1 MRRQGPG
8 RRTLLERESELGAV
22 DVALTELCGD
32 PPDGPAGPR
41 TGGVMAF
48 AGPGGAGK
56 TALLAEA
63 RRRAAARG
71 CTVLSARGGEREQG
85 VAFHVVRQLFQPVL
99 ATTGEETH
107 REILAGWY
115 DIVAPAVGLVV
126 PDGGGSP
133 DPHGVRDGLDWLV
146 TRFAVQHAPVVM
158 VLDDAH
164 WADTE
169 SLDWLTRF
177 APRATDL
184 PLLLVVAYRPE
195 ELPADAAALRG
206 LTERQGSRPRLLAP
220 LTPGA
225 VGRIV
230 RETLGEEAD
239 EAFCRECW
247 AVTGGNPFEVV
258 ELTAKVR
265 ERDLKPRS
273 VNLAHLRELVSSA
286 LDSGLGDRL
295 TRLGPAA
302 VRLASAVAVL
312 GSEATP
318 ALAADVAGL
327 STTETAD
334 LALRLADA
342 RFFAPPRPASQE
354 RPPPVG
360 PPREPGA
367 GTVTA
372 MRLPPRGRPGT
383 GAEALPETPPG
394 GGRPG
399 AGSGS
404 LEFLHPTIAT
414 AVYRAIPG
422 ALRVAMH
429 GSAAAAVLA
438 AGRGSGA
445 AGRHLLEL
453 HPEADPWVVRHLRAA
468 AREYLRAGAPD
479 AARRCLARALREPP
493 SLQERPAVLYELGCA
508 AQLSEPAVTVNHLRA
523 ALEEPAL
530 DPELREAV
538 TYRLA
543 QAYGHSGRM
552 EEAAQVVAAEAG
564 RARSARTRLRMQ
576 TEQIMW
582 NMFRA
587 DGQDAPAR
595 SRRLARLADRLSG
608 RGMAERYLLGLRAF
622 DAMTR
627 GEPAATALRHAEEA
641 LGDGLSWTD
650 DDWGFEV
657 PILVALTFLHC
668 DQPGRAEELFA
679 DGVAECERKGWRGAH
694 LAFGLTLLGYVRYRR
709 GALAEAEELAREGLR
724 IADLVGPQTPAHWT
738 AVGTLVETLLRRGR
752 LEEAQRFAAEHS
764 CGGNLPQAA
773 LLCPD
778 AQTVRGELLLARN
791 MHREARQ
798 RLAGIGHRMD
808 RRGMR
813 NPAWCPWQLH
823 LAQAL
828 ALTEPRQAAEVAQ
841 DAVRRARQFGAH
853 SMIGRALHTAGLVAQ
868 GSERIRLLAEA
879 VDHLER
885 SPSGYDL
892 ALALVDHG
900 AALRRIGL
908 PLEAGDRL
916 YRGLEGAVQCGADA
930 LATRARDE
938 LSATGLRPL
947 QLRTDHGSP
956 LTSRE
961 QAVAELAALGWADE
975 RIGEE
980 LGLAEREVTR
990 VLSGVYR
997 KVGTD
1002 RAGLAQAMGGP
1013 AGPAVGTR
1021 VPRPVTGR

>member
-1 MRRQGPG
+1 MMRRQGPG

-22 DVALTELCGD
+22 EAALTELCGGPAAD
-32 PPDGPAGPR
+32 PAGPC
-41 TGGVMAF
+41 TGGVIAF

-71 CTVLSARGGEREQG
+71 CTVISARAGEQEQG

-99 ATTGEETH
+99 AATGEDTH
-107 REILAGWY
+107 RRILGGWY

-126 PDGGGSP
+126 SADGGAP

-146 TRFAVQHAPVVM
+146 TGFAVQRAPVVM
-158 VLDDAH
+158 ILDDAH

-177 APRATDL
+177 APRVVDL
-184 PLLLVVAYRPE
+184 PMLLAVGYRPE
-195 ELPADAAALRG
+195 ELSADASAVRG

-230 RETLGEEAD
+230 RETLGPEAD
-239 EAFCRECW
+239 DAFCRECW

-265 ERDLKPRS
+265 ERDLKPQS

-286 LDSGLGDRL
+286 KDSGLNDRL
-295 TRLGPAA
+295 TRLGTSA
-302 VRLASAVAVL
+302 VRLAWAVAVL

-327 STTETAD
+327 SSTETAD

-342 RFFAPPRPASQE
+342 RIFAQPRPAPEE
-354 RPPPVG
+354 RP
-360 PPREPGA
+360 
-367 GTVTA
+367 
-372 MRLPPRGRPGT
+372 
-383 GAEALPETPPG
+383 
-394 GGRPG
+394 
-399 AGSGS
+399 
-404 LEFLHPTIAT
+404 LEFLHPLIAT

-429 GSAAAAVLA
+429 GSAASTVLT

-453 HPEADPWVVRHLRAA
+453 HPEADSWVVRHLRAA

-530 DPELREAV
+530 GPELRDAV
-538 TYRLA
+538 TFRLA

-564 RARSARTRLRMQ
+564 RATSARTRLRMQ

-582 NMFRA
+582 NMFRS
-587 DGQDAPAR
+587 DSQDSPAR

-608 RGMAERYLLGLRAF
+608 RGTAERYLLGLRAF

-627 GEPAATALRHAEEA
+627 GEPVATALRYADEA

-650 DDWGFEV
+650 EEWGFEV

-679 DGVAECERKGWRGAH
+679 EGVAECERKGWRGAH
-694 LAFGLTLLGYVRYRR
+694 LAFGLTLLGHVRYRR

-724 IADLVGPQTPAHWT
+724 VADLVGPETPAHWT
-738 AVGTLVETLLRRGR
+738 AVGTLVETLLARGR
-752 LEEAQRFAAEHS
+752 VEEAHEFAAEHT
-764 CGGNLPQAA
+764 CGGNTNIPQA
-773 LLCPD
+773 LMCPD
-778 AQTVRGELLLARN
+778 APTVRGELLLARN

-798 RLAGIGHRMD
+798 RLAEIGHRMD

-813 NPAWCPWQLH
+813 NPAWCPWQLY

-841 DAVRRARQFGAH
+841 DAVRRAHQFGAH

-868 GSERIRLLAEA
+868 GPERLRLLADA

-885 SPSGYDL
+885 SPSAYDL

-900 AALRRIGL
+900 TALRRIGL
-908 PLEAGDRL
+908 PQEAGERL
-916 YRGLEGAVQCGADA
+916 YRGLEGAVQCGADT
-930 LATRARDE
+930 LAVRARDE

-947 QLRTDHGSP
+947 QLRADHGSP
-956 LTSRE
+956 LTSQE
-961 QAVAELAALGWADE
+961 QAAAERAALGWGDD
-975 RIGEE
+975 RIGVE
-980 LGLAEREVTR
+980 LGLEEREVAQ

-997 KVGTD
+997 KVGAD
-1002 RAGLAQAMGGP
+1002 RTGLSKVLGAPAGLAFGGS
-1013 AGPAVGTR
+1013 
-1021 VPRPVTGR
+1021 VPRPVSGR

>member
-8 RRTLLERESELGAV
+8 RRTLLEREPELGAV
-22 DVALTELCGD
+22 DAALTELCGD
-32 PPDGPAGPR
+32 PPGDPAGAR
-41 TGGVMAF
+41 TGGVTAF

-56 TALLAEA
+56 TALLAEV

-99 ATTGEETH
+99 AATGEETH

-126 PDGGGSP
+126 PDGGGAP

-184 PLLLVVAYRPE
+184 PLLLAVAYRPE

-206 LTERQGSRPRLLAP
+206 LTERQGCRPRLLAP

-230 RETLGEEAD
+230 REALGEEAD

-265 ERDLKPRS
+265 ERDLKPQS

-312 GSEATP
+312 GSEATS

-354 RPPPVG
+354 RPPP
-360 PPREPGA
+360 
-367 GTVTA
+367 
-372 MRLPPRGRPGT
+372 
-383 GAEALPETPPG
+383 
-394 GGRPG
+394 
-399 AGSGS
+399 

-429 GSAAAAVLA
+429 GSAASAVLA

-582 NMFRA
+582 NMFCA
-587 DGQDAPAR
+587 DGRDSPAR

-650 DDWGFEV
+650 DEWGFEV

-764 CGGNLPQAA
+764 CGGNLPQA

-798 RLAGIGHRMD
+798 RLAETGHRMD

-908 PLEAGDRL
+908 PLEAGERL

-956 LTSRE
+956 LTSQE
-961 QAVAELAALGWADE
+961 QAVAELAALGRADD

-1002 RAGLAQAMGGP
+1002 RAGLAKAMGGP

>member
-1 MRRQGPG
+1 MTRQGRG
-8 RRTLLERESELGAV
+8 RRTLLEREPELSAV
-22 DVALTELCGD
+22 DHALTELCGEPAD
-32 PPDGPAGPR
+32 DPAGPR
-41 TGGVMAF
+41 AGGVIAF

-56 TALLAEA
+56 TALLGEV

-71 CTVLSARGGEREQG
+71 CTVLSARAGEQEQG

-99 ATTGEETH
+99 AATGEETH
-107 REILAGWY
+107 RRILGGWY

-126 PDGGGSP
+126 SAEGGSP

-146 TRFAVQHAPVVM
+146 TRFAVQRAPVVM
-158 VLDDAH
+158 ILDDAH
-164 WADTE
+164 WADAE

-177 APRATDL
+177 APRAVDL
-184 PLLLVVAYRPE
+184 PMLLAVGYRPD
-195 ELPADAAALRG
+195 ELSADAAALRG

-225 VGRIV
+225 VGRMV
-230 RETLGEEAD
+230 REVLGAGAD
-239 EAFCRECW
+239 DSFCRECW

-265 ERDLKPRS
+265 ERDLKPQS
-273 VNLAHLRELVSSA
+273 DNLAHLRELVSTA
-286 LDSGLGDRL
+286 KESGLTDRL
-295 TRLGPAA
+295 SRLGTSA
-302 VRLASAVAVL
+302 VRLAWAVAVL

-318 ALAADVAGL
+318 ALAAEVSGL
-327 STTETAD
+327 STIETAE

-342 RFFAPPRPASQE
+342 RIFTPPRPSPE
-354 RPPPVG
+354 KRP
-360 PPREPGA
+360 
-367 GTVTA
+367 
-372 MRLPPRGRPGT
+372 
-383 GAEALPETPPG
+383 
-394 GGRPG
+394 
-399 AGSGS
+399 
-404 LEFLHPTIAT
+404 LEFLHPLIAT

-422 ALRVAMH
+422 ALRVGMH
-429 GSAAAAVLA
+429 GSAAAAVLS

-479 AARRCLARALREPP
+479 TARRCLARALREPP

-530 DPELREAV
+530 GPELRESI

-552 EEAAQVVAAEAG
+552 EEAAQLVAAEVG

-587 DGQDAPAR
+587 DGQDSPAR
-595 SRRLARLADRLSG
+595 SRRLARLVDRLSG
-608 RGMAERYLLGLRAF
+608 RGMAERYLRGLRAF

-627 GEPAATALRHAEEA
+627 GEPAAIALRHADEA

-650 DDWGFEV
+650 EEWGFEV

-679 DGVAECERKGWRGAH
+679 NGVAECERKGWRGAH

-709 GALAEAEELAREGLR
+709 GALAEAEELTREGLR
-724 IADLVGPQTPAHWT
+724 IADLVGPETPAHWT
-738 AVGTLVETLLRRGR
+738 AVGTLIQTLLSRGR
-752 LEEAQRFAAEHS
+752 VEEAQEFAAEHS
-764 CGGNLPQAA
+764 CGGNTLQALQA

-778 AQTVRGELLLARN
+778 APTVRGELLLARN
-791 MHREARQ
+791 MHSEARQ
-798 RLAGIGHRMD
+798 RLTQVGRRMD

-823 LAQAL
+823 LAQSL
-828 ALTEPRQAAEVAQ
+828 ALTEPRQAAEVAR

-853 SMIGRALHTAGLVAQ
+853 SMIGRALHTAGLVTQ
-868 GSERIRLLAEA
+868 GPERLRLLAEA

-892 ALALVDHG
+892 AVALVDHG
-900 AALRRIGL
+900 TALRRIGL
-908 PLEAGDRL
+908 PQEAGERL

-930 LATRARDE
+930 LAVRARDE

-947 QLRTDHGSP
+947 QLRADHGSP
-956 LTSRE
+956 LTSQE
-961 QAVAELAALGWADE
+961 QAAAERAALGWGDD
-975 RIGEE
+975 RIGDE
-980 LGLAEREVTR
+980 LGLEEREVAQ

-1002 RAGLAQAMGGP
+1002 RNGLAKVLGAP
-1013 AGPAVGTR
+1013 AGVTIGAR
-1021 VPRPVTGR
+1021 VPRPVSGR

>member
-1 MRRQGPG
+1 MRRQGRG
-8 RRTLLERESELGAV
+8 RRTLLERESELSAM
-22 DVALTELCGD
+22 DLALTELCGD
-32 PPDGPAGPR
+32 PAGDPGGPR
-41 TGGVMAF
+41 IGGVVAF

-56 TALLAEA
+56 TALLGEV

-71 CTVLSARGGEREQG
+71 CTVLSARAGEQEQG

-99 ATTGEETH
+99 AATGEETH
-107 REILAGWY
+107 RRILGGWY

-126 PDGGGSP
+126 SADGGSP

-146 TRFAVQHAPVVM
+146 TRFAVQQAPVVM
-158 VLDDAH
+158 ILDDAH

-177 APRATDL
+177 APRVVDL
-184 PLLLVVAYRPE
+184 PMLLAVGYRPE
-195 ELPADAAALRG
+195 ELSADAAALRG

-230 RETLGEEAD
+230 REALGAEAD
-239 EAFCRECW
+239 ESFCRECW

-265 ERDLKPRS
+265 ERDLKPQS
-273 VNLAHLRELVSSA
+273 VNLAHLRELVSTA
-286 LDSGLGDRL
+286 KDGLNDRL
-295 TRLGPAA
+295 TRLGTAA
-302 VRLASAVAVL
+302 VRLAWAVAVL

-327 STTETAD
+327 SASETAE

-342 RFFAPPRPASQE
+342 RIFALPRPTPEE
-354 RPPPVG
+354 RP
-360 PPREPGA
+360 
-367 GTVTA
+367 
-372 MRLPPRGRPGT
+372 
-383 GAEALPETPPG
+383 
-394 GGRPG
+394 
-399 AGSGS
+399 
-404 LEFLHPTIAT
+404 LEFLHPLIAT

-429 GSAAAAVLA
+429 GSAAATVLS

-453 HPEADPWVVRHLRAA
+453 HPEADSWVVRHLRAA

-530 DPELREAV
+530 GPELREAV

-564 RARSARTRLRMQ
+564 RATSARTRLRMQ
-576 TEQIMW
+576 AEQIMW

-587 DGQDAPAR
+587 DGQDSPAR
-595 SRRLARLADRLSG
+595 SRRLARLVDRLSG
-608 RGMAERYLLGLRAF
+608 RGMAERYLRGLRAF

-627 GEPAATALRHAEEA
+627 GEPAAIALRYADEA
-641 LGDGLSWTD
+641 LDDGLSWTD
-650 DDWGFEV
+650 DEWGFEV

-679 DGVAECERKGWRGAH
+679 DGVAECERKGWHGAH
-694 LAFGLTLLGYVRYRR
+694 LAFGLTLLGHVRYRR

-724 IADLVGPQTPAHWT
+724 IADLVGPETPAHWT
-738 AVGTLVETLLRRGR
+738 AVGTLVETLLSRGR
-752 LEEAQRFAAEHS
+752 VEEAQEFAAEHS
-764 CGGNLPQAA
+764 CGGNILPA

-778 AQTVRGELLLARN
+778 APTVRGELLLARN
-791 MHREARQ
+791 MHSEARQ
-798 RLAGIGHRMD
+798 RLAEVGHRMD

-828 ALTEPRQAAEVAQ
+828 ALTEPRQAAEVAR

-868 GSERIRLLAEA
+868 GPERLRLLAEA

-885 SPSGYDL
+885 SPSAYDL
-892 ALALVDHG
+892 AVALVDHG

-908 PLEAGDRL
+908 PQEAGERL
-916 YRGLEGAVQCGADA
+916 YRGLEGAVRCGADV
-930 LATRARDE
+930 LAVRARDE

-947 QLRTDHGSP
+947 QLRADHGTP
-956 LTSRE
+956 LTSQE
-961 QAVAELAALGWADE
+961 QAAAERAALGWADD
-975 RIGEE
+975 RIGDE
-980 LGLAEREVTR
+980 LGMEEREVAQ

-1002 RAGLAQAMGGP
+1002 RTGLAKVLGAPAGLAIGA
-1013 AGPAVGTR
+1013 R
-1021 VPRPVTGR
+1021 VPRPVSGR